1 MAGILPPGGLVFETI
16 VDDMAKH
23 ALEVISH
30 ASVDSVGSLKLVVGL
45 PHLELPAGRYHRA
58 LSFLVHFPN
67 KDHVFWP
74 KVCAVRR
81 PVPAGRRHSS
91 EASAPSVPVDGSRGP
106 VVLIANE
113 SILVPELAKH
123 GAGHLFESISGN
135 WRVGLLHSLTDVGFY
150 VGVELAV
157 LISVANVSL

>member
-30 ASVDSVGSLKLVVGL
+30 ASVDSVGSLILVVVP
-45 PHLELPAGRYHRA
+45 PHLKLPAGRYHRA
-58 LSFLVHFPN
+58 LSLIVHRPALDAWFC
-67 KDHVFWP
+67 P
-74 KVCAVRR
+74 KVDVVVI
-81 PVPAGRRHSS
+81 PVGGRRHRC
-91 EASAPSVPVDGSRGP
+91 EASASIVPVDGSRGP
-106 VVLIANE
+106 VVQIANE

-150 VGVELAV
+150 VGAELAV